1 VDGAHRH
8 LGVALGIDEARR
20 VRLARRLLE
29 RNVAA
34 RVPFEQLDDQ
44 RRDRRI
50 GGDDLFTVR
59 AGNVA
64 IAERTLVGQ
73 MPCSAFSCI
82 PLRAS
87 SDRLSMSIER
97 KIRGMNPAAR
107 ELAIQAGC
115 EKAASISPGV
125 LPSRVP
131 RLLVELLAHVL
142 VAVGGIVA
150 YAPIELKR
158 LV

>member
-1 VDGAHRH
+1 
-8 LGVALGIDEARR
+8 
-20 VRLARRLLE
+20 
-29 RNVAA
+29 
-34 RVPFEQLDDQ
+34 
-44 RRDRRI
+44 
-50 GGDDLFTVR
+50 
-59 AGNVA
+59 
-64 IAERTLVGQ
+64 

-150 YAPIELKR
+150 YAPVELKR